1 VKLIKKRIYRY
12 LTLHGTKKYIDK
24 LQDLTRGLNDRYIKS
39 LQMAPSKVTMYNA
52 EQIFNRKL
60 EKLKQ
65 LKNKVARFKVGDRC
79 RILIKKDQI
88 LAKFFTPNFSEE
100 IFIIASIK
108 KRIPAIVYQ
117 LTDLTGQK
125 IEGEYYAAQ
134 LSIVE

>member
-1 VKLIKKRIYRY
+1 
-12 LTLHGTKKYIDK
+12 
-24 LQDLTRGLNDRYIKS
+24 
-39 LQMAPSKVTMYNA
+39 MAPSKVTMYNA